1 MPSTLFRSKA
11 SSFSFQKAPYL
22 GDSVN
27 TALNLTPSKGWQHLP
42 ESNYCLLE
50 ALSLPGCL
58 CFFPEH
64 LLTLL
69 WIVNGFVQGPQIGD
83 VLRLKGI
90 CSPYPTLLSSDVW
103 MEEIFLCPC
112 QLHAHCSCNRKAM
125 IFHISSSSSKEAV
138 ERHNCLLIPSI
149 FLVKNMQKS
158 RYLITKVGIFF
169 IIYQKQ
175 VQVDQKNCQG
185 AWNKTC
191 LGSTEVQFMECSYTA
206 DSQLT
211 DGQNEPSG
219 TF

>member
-69 WIVNGFVQGPQIGD
+69 WIANGFVQGPQIGD

-90 CSPYPTLLSSDVW
+90 CSPYPTWLSSDVW
-103 MEEIFLCPC
+103 MEEIFLSPV
-112 QLHAHCSCNRKAM
+112 SCMLIVLAIERLWFYISPQVLVRKLLRG
-125 IFHISSSSSKEAV
+125 IIVCWSLTSS
-138 ERHNCLLIPSI
+138 
-149 FLVKNMQKS
+149 
-158 RYLITKVGIFF
+158 
-169 IIYQKQ
+169 
-175 VQVDQKNCQG
+175 
-185 AWNKTC
+185 WWKTC
-191 LGSTEVQFMECSYTA
+191 RNLDIS
-206 DSQLT
+206 LLK
-211 DGQNEPSG
+211 
-219 TF
+219 

>member
-27 TALNLTPSKGWQHLP
+27 TALNLPPWKGRQHLP
-42 ESNYCLLE
+42 ESNYCLVE

-69 WIVNGFVQGPQIGD
+69 WIANGFVQGPQIGD

-90 CSPYPTLLSSDVW
+90 CSPYPTWLSSDVR

-125 IFHISSSSSKEAV
+125 IFCISSSSSKEAV

-169 IIYQKQ
+169 IIY
-175 VQVDQKNCQG
+175 
-185 AWNKTC
+185 
-191 LGSTEVQFMECSYTA
+191 
-206 DSQLT
+206 
-211 DGQNEPSG
+211 
-219 TF
+219 